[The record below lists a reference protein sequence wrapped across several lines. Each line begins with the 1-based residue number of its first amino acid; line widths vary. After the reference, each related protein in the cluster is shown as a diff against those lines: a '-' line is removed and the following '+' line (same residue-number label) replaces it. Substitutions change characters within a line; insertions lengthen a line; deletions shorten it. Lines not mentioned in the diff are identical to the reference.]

1 MKIPCVLRED
11 YILFCSVSDQEL
23 HTTLKDDITTDN
35 PAYDMS
41 C

>member
-1 MKIPCVLRED
+1 MKIPCVLREGC
-11 YILFCSVSDQEL
+11 ILFCSVFDQEL
-23 HTTLKDDITTDN
+23 PTTLNDDVTTDN